1 MMLEHWIRSNYD
13 DVDDVGILFGFGDT
27 DDDGIAC

>member
-13 DVDDVGILFGFGDT
+13 DVDDVKYGTGSSKDNNWVS
-27 DDDGIAC
+27 